1 MVTLPQCLCTSDWF
15 GLEQGAGGGRMG
27 ELTPGSHFILT
38 SGGSKTVYSHG
49 ADMNRHNGFTVYS
62 YILFHIIYVLNK
74 VVACTM

>member
-1 MVTLPQCLCTSDWF
+1 
-15 GLEQGAGGGRMG
+15 MG